1 LRLLAGI
8 FILAGIGMAA
18 ANVPGEKDSVMT
30 WAYPVFY
37 LLGSFLL
44 SILSFGVAELLSVV
58 SDMASD
64 VRTTLRVTLKN

>member
-18 ANVPGEKDSVMT
+18 ATVPGEKDSVMT